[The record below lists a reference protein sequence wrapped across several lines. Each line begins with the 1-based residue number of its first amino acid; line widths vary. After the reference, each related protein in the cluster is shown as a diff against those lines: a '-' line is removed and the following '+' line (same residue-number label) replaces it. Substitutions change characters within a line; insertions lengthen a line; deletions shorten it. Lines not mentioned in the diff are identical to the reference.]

1 MNFNKIFSSVMK
13 RENSINILNLG
24 YVIISLVSL
33 IGLFLYSFKDSIIT
47 CYYFIKNK
55 FKIVEGNSLKEKGED
70 EEGNK
75 RGVEDK
81 YNTTSNLLPPADHVV
96 E

>member
-24 YVIISLVSL
+24 YVTLIISLVSL

-47 CYYFIKNK
+47 CYYFIKNRQQ
-55 FKIVEGNSLKEKGED
+55 E
-70 EEGNK
+70 
-75 RGVEDK
+75 
-81 YNTTSNLLPPADHVV
+81 YPPGLGLICAYSYY
-96 E
+96 